1 MVIKRRLNYAMIFM
15 SNIKYF
21 ADREDAGRQLAFALR
36 DFKNTDCIVMALPR
50 GGVVPATVVAEFLE
64 CPMGL
69 ILVKKIGHP
78 SYPEFAI
85 GAVISDGTKIY
96 NHSVLATIPANW
108 ITQSEQKAATILKD
122 RQTKYFQGVTLLPD
136 IKDKHLIVIDDGI
149 ATGLTMQ
156 AAIKSLQNQH
166 PREITIAVPVAS
178 RASVECLS
186 PLADRIIVIEK
197 PENFLGAVGA
207 HYLKFEQV
215 PDKVV
220 RQKLREVQDAL
231 HKKTSSYAPFA

>member
-1 MVIKRRLNYAMIFM
+1 M

-36 DFKNTDCIVMALPR
+36 DFKGTDCVIMALPR
-50 GGVVPATVVAEFLE
+50 GGVVPAAVVANFLE

-69 ILVKKIGHP
+69 ILVKKISHP

-96 NHSVLATIPANW
+96 NHSVLATIPADW
-108 ITQSEQKAATILKD
+108 ITKSEESATTILAD
-122 RQTKYFQGVTLLPD
+122 RQSTYFQDVPLRPD
-136 IKDKHLIVIDDGI
+136 IKGKRLIIVDDGI

-156 AAIKSLQNQH
+156 AAIKSLQKQH
-166 PREITIAVPVAS
+166 PKEITIAVPVAS
-178 RASVECLS
+178 RSSIDSLAL
-186 PLADRIIVIEK
+186 LADRIIVIEK

-215 PDKVV
+215 TDKVV
-220 RQKLREVQDAL
+220 RQKLKEVQNAL